1 VAIGGWRLL
10 SGASKARTVVAVDFT
25 LAKVRA
31 QANFGDLARH
41 LPDDC
46 SVWASDETGW
56 PAEAGEVPEHL
67 AAWLARA
74 DDLGKFHVALG
85 FCAGANLAAALT
97 SVDGPALVLY
107 DPVTV
112 STRTIAEHYEAAV
125 RRVGAEPVLP
135 EDAGAGAFAEHYAT
149 VARKTLAEQGVP
161 DGIADQLC
169 ARVAGNLHYLA
180 MCRAAGLDGARPDL
194 VVLSRDHELPAA
206 LAGAPQLRL
215 DVTQEQLLAEPAAA
229 RAAVARP

>member
-10 SGASKARTVVAVDFT
+10 SGASRTQTVVAVDFT
-25 LAKVRA
+25 VAKVRA

-46 SVWASDETGW
+46 AVWASDETGW
-56 PAEAGEVPEHL
+56 PAEPGDAREHL
-67 AAWLARA
+67 AAWRARA
-74 DDLGKFHVALG
+74 DGLGKFHVALG

-97 SVDGPALVLY
+97 GADASMLVLY

-112 STRTIAEHYEAAV
+112 STRTIADHYEAAV
-125 RRVGAEPVLP
+125 RRVGAEPALP

-161 DGIADQLC
+161 DVIADQLC
-169 ARVAGNLHYLA
+169 ARVAANLYYLA

-206 LAGAPQLRL
+206 LAGAPRLRL

-229 RAAVARP
+229 HAAVARP